1 MYLLLAILLV
11 LVWAGS
17 FFLFHVTGFLIHILL
32 LFAVISLVLH
42 LVTGRKAT

>member
-17 FFLFHVTGFLIHILL
+17 FFLFHVTNFLIHVLL
-32 LFAVISLVLH
+32 LFAVISLVMH
-42 LVTGRKAT
+42 LFTGRKT

>member
-17 FFLFHVTGFLIHILL
+17 FFLFHVTGFLIHVLL
-32 LFAVISLVLH
+32 VFAVISFVMH
-42 LVTGRKAT
+42 LVTGRKAS